1 MMFLIKK
8 KRFYNKKITTFQ
20 KAKTVNFA
28 KGLTH
33 GFSEKVKNFLYFFKG
48 KMSLEIVF
56 HDALGKK
63 KTILQ

>member
-1 MMFLIKK
+1 MILVKKLKIFFYFL
-8 KRFYNKKITTFQ
+8 
-20 KAKTVNFA
+20 
-28 KGLTH
+28 
-33 GFSEKVKNFLYFFKG
+33 KG